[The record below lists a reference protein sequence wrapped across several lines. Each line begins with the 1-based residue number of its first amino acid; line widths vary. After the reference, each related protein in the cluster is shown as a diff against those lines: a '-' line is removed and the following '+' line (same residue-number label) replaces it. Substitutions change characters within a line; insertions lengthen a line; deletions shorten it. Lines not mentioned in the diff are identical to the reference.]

1 MDLIRLKTFRLH
13 GAAKFFH
20 TLFMIV
26 TYPLRHI
33 FVFLTSVVIF
43 LAVLIALPML
53 FGISAEHIGD
63 WYMLKCDE
71 NNIALLFMIS
81 LTKLPRKS
89 RRKFRRQRLFAL
101 NR

>member
-33 FVFLTSVVIF
+33 FVFFDLCGYFFGGTDCASDVIRN
-43 LAVLIALPML
+43 
-53 FGISAEHIGD
+53 FG
-63 WYMLKCDE
+63 
-71 NNIALLFMIS
+71 
-81 LTKLPRKS
+81 
-89 RRKFRRQRLFAL
+89 
-101 NR
+101 